1 MAHRISGQVAADREQ
16 PALSVSV
23 GFALYG
29 RDGETAEMLT
39 EAADRALY
47 EAKGRRGGKLRVP
60 LQGVLRLS
68 APGFL
73 VHSESEFPAESATG
87 GKEICHEAEA
97 I

>member
-1 MAHRISGQVAADREQ
+1 MHSRAIDTAARYGGDEFGLILVDTGERSAREVAHRISGQVAADREQ

-60 LQGVLRLS
+60 LQGVLR
-68 APGFL
+68 
-73 VHSESEFPAESATG
+73 
-87 GKEICHEAEA
+87 
-97 I
+97 